1 MCVLGDD
8 EKTELMENKMENN
21 FKNRK
26 QGSVSVRVCVLV
38 RGVWWA
44 QNTFSEIVKCNW
56 SNLRL

>member
-26 QGSVSVRVCVLV
+26 QGSVRVCVCL
-38 RGVWWA
+38 
-44 QNTFSEIVKCNW
+44 C
-56 SNLRL
+56 